1 MGSDTA
7 QAQEGEDTDNSP
19 ATRSTGPVAST
30 TPTLMLAALGIV
42 YGDLGTSPLY
52 TLQTVMA
59 ASGDKIEADGVLGVL
74 SLIVWSLIVTISI
87 E

>member
-19 ATRSTGPVAST
+19 ATRSTGPVPST

-52 TLQTVMA
+52 KL
-59 ASGDKIEADGVLGVL
+59 
-74 SLIVWSLIVTISI
+74 
-87 E
+87 